1 MQDIAFAT
9 LLFCIYFCFSCCF
22 LYKPHQSTQKESI
35 SSGYGRN
42 SQVEVETELKVDL
55 WEIEP
60 IAIASKDNTPDTQV
74 AEPTLEKP
82 IEGIDLDNLQLR
94 PARKICGRLGIQQKV
109 NGKDAPLSWLRA
121 QIKARLIEKPIE
133 VAPLIQEVLKAS

>member
-1 MQDIAFAT
+1 MQDITFAT

-35 SSGYGRN
+35 SSGYGQN
-42 SQVEVETELKVDL
+42 SQVEVSTEFKVGL

-60 IAIASKDNTPDTQV
+60 IAIAPEADTPDTQV
-74 AEPTLEKP
+74 VEPTLEQP
-82 IEGIDLDNLQLR
+82 IEGLDLDNLQLR

-121 QIKARLIEKPIE
+121 QIKARLIEKPQEI
-133 VAPLIQEVLKAS
+133 APLIWEVLKAS